1 MSRATALL
9 AVAFAAGCVRGR
21 LVHEGQVNA
30 SALAAVVHDLPAVRG
45 LDFLRPVP
53 AVALR
58 PDDVAAWVR
67 RDIDLSYPGDDL
79 DRVSM
84 VYERL
89 GLLPAGV
96 TLRAVL
102 EELYRGQIAAFY
114 DPRSK
119 QLVLATEALGVG
131 GLGVRLFSLLTGR
144 DLVGELLVAHELTH
158 ALQDQRWGL
167 PTEPEPLADAHGD
180 RLLARRA
187 LLEGDATLAGF
198 AYVQRGTPT
207 RETIDDIERRLHGI
221 APTLAAEYPRVPEII
236 RVSLAFQYDAGTAFT
251 GWALAEGGWSEVD
264 RVEADPPASTE
275 QVLHPA
281 RYFGVRDRPIE
292 ITLRGTEEMEA
303 AGWHRILEDTL
314 GELTI
319 RVLARRGLTEDRAR
333 GVADGWG
340 GDRLRALVR
349 GDELLLVWVTAWD
362 GPPDAIEFFEAMP
375 DVMPAARV
383 ERRGERVLV
392 LMGPPAVLD
401 GLSARVWNRTTSAR
415 GG

>member
-1 MSRATALL
+1 
-9 AVAFAAGCVRGR
+9 
-21 LVHEGQVNA
+21 
-30 SALAAVVHDLPAVRG
+30 
-45 LDFLRPVP
+45 
-53 AVALR
+53 
-58 PDDVAAWVR
+58 
-67 RDIDLSYPGDDL
+67 
-79 DRVSM
+79 
-84 VYERL
+84 
-89 GLLPAGV
+89 
-96 TLRAVL
+96 
-102 EELYRGQIAAFY
+102 
-114 DPRSK
+114 
-119 QLVLATEALGVG
+119 
-131 GLGVRLFSLLTGR
+131 
-144 DLVGELLVAHELTH
+144 
-158 ALQDQRWGL
+158 
-167 PTEPEPLADAHGD
+167 
-180 RLLARRA
+180 
-187 LLEGDATLAGF
+187 
-198 AYVQRGTPT
+198 VQRGTPS
-207 RETIDDIERRLHGI
+207 RDTIDQVEQRLHGI
-221 APTLAAEYPRVPEII
+221 APTLAAEYPGVPEIV
-236 RVSLAFQYDAGTAFT
+236 RASLAFQYDVGTAFT
-251 GWALAEGGWSEVD
+251 GWALAEGGWREVD

-349 GDELLLVWVTAWD
+349 GDDLLLVWVTAWD

-392 LMGPPAVLD
+392 LIGPPAVLD

>member
-119 QLVLATEALGVG
+119 RPRAAT
-131 GLGVRLFSLLTGR
+131 
-144 DLVGELLVAHELTH
+144 
-158 ALQDQRWGL
+158 
-167 PTEPEPLADAHGD
+167 
-180 RLLARRA
+180 
-187 LLEGDATLAGF
+187 
-198 AYVQRGTPT
+198 
-207 RETIDDIERRLHGI
+207 
-221 APTLAAEYPRVPEII
+221 
-236 RVSLAFQYDAGTAFT
+236 T
-251 GWALAEGGWSEVD
+251 GW
-264 RVEADPPASTE
+264 
-275 QVLHPA
+275 
-281 RYFGVRDRPIE
+281 
-292 ITLRGTEEMEA
+292 
-303 AGWHRILEDTL
+303 
-314 GELTI
+314 
-319 RVLARRGLTEDRAR
+319 
-333 GVADGWG
+333 
-340 GDRLRALVR
+340 
-349 GDELLLVWVTAWD
+349 
-362 GPPDAIEFFEAMP
+362 
-375 DVMPAARV
+375 
-383 ERRGERVLV
+383 
-392 LMGPPAVLD
+392 
-401 GLSARVWNRTTSAR
+401 
-415 GG
+415 